1 VQIFSKTGYATDLK
15 AKSVTVNFS
24 FKPACATSQI
34 TSAMTYSDYIVSKE
48 GELEFDVN
56 AASYSHT

>member
-1 VQIFSKTGYATDLK
+1 
-15 AKSVTVNFS
+15 
-24 FKPACATSQI
+24 
-34 TSAMTYSDYIVSKE
+34 MTYSDYIVSKE